1 MSKLRVLSA
10 GLCVTACLTLA
21 GHTAPLS
28 LNVKTGLWEMT
39 TTGETSG
46 APPIPQDALARMSP
60 EQRAKFEA
68 SMAAGMAHSS
78 APHVSKQCMTE
89 KSLQRGFDPG
99 ENKGEH
105 KCTDTV
111 VSSSATVMEVRQE
124 CTGREKMSG
133 HFRFEAV
140 NPEVVNGMIDVTVTD
155 GARTMTI
162 KRVMHGKWLG
172 TDCGSLKRAGD

>member
-1 MSKLRVLSA
+1 MSKLRVLPA

-21 GHTAPLS
+21 AHAAPNA
-28 LNVKTGLWEMT
+28 LNVKPGLWEMT

-46 APPIPQDALARMSP
+46 APPIPQDTLARMSP

-68 SMAAGMAHSS
+68 AMAAGMAHSS
-78 APHVSKQCMTE
+78 APRVSKQCMTE

-99 ENKGEH
+99 ENKGER

-140 NPEVVNGMIDVTVTD
+140 NPEVVNGTINMTVTD